1 MQQKSQL
8 TTVGRSTE
16 GLPRTYRLEREGSPS
31 RRLDPARSAAYRR
44 LTAAILG
51 LDVATLGSH
60 LRARRLQRSEFLVA
74 A

>member
-8 TTVGRSTE
+8 VIVGQSTQ
-16 GLPRTYRLEREGSPS
+16 GLPRTYRVERQGLPSPP
-31 RRLDPARSAAYRR
+31 LDPARSAAYRR

-51 LDVATLGSH
+51 LDVATLGRH
-60 LRARRLQRSEFLVA
+60 LRARRLHRSEFLVA